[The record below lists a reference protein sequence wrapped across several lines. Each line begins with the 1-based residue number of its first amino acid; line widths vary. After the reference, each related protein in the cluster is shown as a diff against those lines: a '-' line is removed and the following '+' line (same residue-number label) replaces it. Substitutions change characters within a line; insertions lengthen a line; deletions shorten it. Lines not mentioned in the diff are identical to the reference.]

1 MKKLNLLAIVL
12 FISGACFAQNS
23 GKVVLTKGSQYD
35 IKETVKTHSV
45 TEAMGQEMATDM
57 DITSAYKLSVEDVAP
72 GKNKVKSVITKVKM
86 KMSMMGQEMEYDSD
100 SPDDSNPMAGPLNS
114 VINKDMKLTIDDQGK
129 VIEKDGVM
137 DEESEILSQ
146 VSSSGSGTQA
156 AFLAVPT
163 GVKVGDSFD
172 INREDSSAGTKST
185 LKYTLK
191 SLAGDVGTFS
201 FTGKVATEKTM
212 ETQGMEVTTA
222 LDGTVEGE
230 TIVNVKTG
238 IVQSTKSKAKTS
250 GTVSV
255 MGQEMPSM
263 AEVTSEITVSKVN

>member
-12 FISGACFAQNS
+12 FIGGACFAQNA
-23 GKVVLTKGSQYD
+23 GKVVLTKGSQYE
-35 IKETVKTHSV
+35 IKESVKTHSV

-57 DITSAYKLSVEDVAP
+57 DITSAYKLSVEDVTP
-72 GKNKVKSVITKVKM
+72 GKAKLKSVITNVKM

-100 SPDDSNPMAGPLNS
+100 SPDDSNPMAGPLGS
-114 VINKDMKLTIDDQGK
+114 VINKDMNVVIDDQGK
-129 VIEKDGVM
+129 VIEKDEVK

-156 AFLAVPT
+156 AFLAIPA
-163 GVKVGDSFD
+163 GIKVGDSFD
-172 INREDSSAGTKST
+172 VTREDEAAGSKATM
-185 LKYTLK
+185 KYTLK
-191 SLAGDVGTFS
+191 SLANEVGTFA
-201 FTGKVATEKTM
+201 FTGKVATDKTM
-212 ETQGMEVTTA
+212 ETQGMEVTTS

-230 TIVNVKTG
+230 TIANVKTG

-255 MGQEMPSM
+255 MGQEMPST
-263 AEVTSEITVSKVN
+263 AEVTSEITVTKVN